1 MNSYWKLLSGKGCL
15 AFSSAGLLARMA
27 LPMTGIAIII
37 LLSQLY
43 DGYALAGLVSAT
55 FVFTYAIVSP
65 QISRWVDCYGQSKV
79 LPIASF
85 FSILGLCLLVM
96 SATWRLPIWTLFI
109 AAIFA
114 GCMPSMSA
122 MVRARWSYLYPD
134 QPELQTAYS
143 LETVLDE
150 VTFILGPPLS
160 VGLAFIFLPQVGVLF
175 ISILLGIGVLF
186 FVLQKETEPKIAQ
199 HEKGETSQEAV
210 IRLTD
215 LQLLVALMIV
225 MGIIVGTIDIS
236 SVAFSAN
243 IGIPWATSLILA
255 AYALGSCL
263 SGLAFGALTIQRPT
277 HDIFIIVGLATAL
290 TTLPLL
296 IVANV
301 LTFALSVFVAGIFF
315 APTMIIAMSF
325 VEKIVPANKL
335 TEGLTWLLAG
345 LNIGVALGA
354 GISGQLTDLYGYKGG
369 FWLALIAGF
378 CIFLIVLFS
387 SKYLK
392 KYSKA

>member
-1 MNSYWKLLSGKGCL
+1 MMNIYWKLLRKKGNL

-27 LPMTGIAIII
+27 LPMTGIAIIL

-43 DGYALAGLVSAT
+43 EGYALAGMVSAT
-55 FVFTYAIVSP
+55 FVFTYAIISP
-65 QISRWVDCYGQSKV
+65 QISRWVDYYGQSKV
-79 LPIASF
+79 LPLASLL
-85 FSILGLCLLVM
+85 SILGLCLLVI

-122 MVRARWSYLYPD
+122 MVRARWSYLYQD

-150 VTFILGPPLS
+150 VSFILGPPLS
-160 VGLAFIFLPQVGVLF
+160 VGLAFIFMPQVGVLF
-175 ISILLGIGVLF
+175 ASILLGIGVLF
-186 FVLQKETEPKIAQ
+186 FVLQKETEPQIEH
-199 HEKGETSQEAV
+199 HEKGVTAQSAV
-210 IRLTD
+210 ILFTD

-225 MGIIVGTIDIS
+225 MGIIVGAIDIS
-236 SVAFSAN
+236 SVAFSASM
-243 IGIPWATSLILA
+243 GKPWATSFILV

-263 SGLAFGALTIQRPT
+263 SGLVFGTLTIQRT
-277 HDIFIIVGLATAL
+277 MHEIFIFVGLATAL
-290 TTLPLL
+290 TTLLL
-296 IVANV
+296 LSVVNV
-301 LTFALSVFVAGIFF
+301 FTFALSVFVAGIFF

-325 VEKIVPANKL
+325 VEKIVPVNKL

-354 GISGQLTDLYGYKGG
+354 GISGQLTDLYGYKGS
-369 FWLALIAGF
+369 FWLAFIAGL
-378 CIFLIVLFS
+378 CIILIVLFS

-392 KYSKA
+392 KYSH